1 MQDLELHLQQQQ
13 QQQQQLFRSG
23 SPDIITF
30 PYPLC
35 KSEEERLRAM
45 SLKPNQV
52 RNILKM
58 NRASG
63 RSYEDILAFE

>member
-1 MQDLELHLQQQQ
+1 MQDLELHLQQ